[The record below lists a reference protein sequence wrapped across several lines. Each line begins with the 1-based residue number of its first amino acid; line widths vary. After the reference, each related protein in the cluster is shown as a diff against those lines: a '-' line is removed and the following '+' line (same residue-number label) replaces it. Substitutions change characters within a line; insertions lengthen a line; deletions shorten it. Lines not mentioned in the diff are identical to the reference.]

1 MGRVFYFPRLGRL
14 AQPSAKKSTRRSA
27 QKTSTLSAAMSNK
40 SNPVRN
46 TLLIV
51 GGVLGMLL
59 LFGVVLRAA
68 LAPLYQEVAHMQ
80 SGGGSSGGGE
90 GYSGGGGGGSYSGG
104 GGSGSNVNIN
114 LGGVGGLLNWAFGWA
129 WGGPGWYNAGP
140 GGGWWGG
147 NWWRNWNGSWD
158 RNGNWYDGNGNR
170 VYSHDTF
177 NRTVNRDNIN
187 RDEFR
192 GDRDDFRGGGEHFH
206 GGGGDHFGGGEHFH
220 GGGGGFHGGG
230 RR

>member
-1 MGRVFYFPRLGRL
+1 
-14 AQPSAKKSTRRSA
+14 
-27 QKTSTLSAAMSNK
+27 MSK
-40 SNPVRN
+40 QSNPVRN

-80 SGGGSSGGGE
+80 SGGGSSDGVE
-90 GYSGGGGGGSYSGG
+90 SYSGG

-114 LGGVGGLLNWAFGWA
+114 LAGVGGLLNWAFGWA

-158 RNGNWYDGNGNR
+158 RHGNWYDGNGNR
-170 VYSHDTF
+170 VYSNDNF

-187 RDEFR
+187 RD
-192 GDRDDFRGGGEHFH
+192 DFRGGDE
-206 GGGGDHFGGGEHFH
+206 HFGGGEHFH
-220 GGGGGFHGGG
+220 GGGGRGFHGGG